1 MKIGDLVKVNIGNF
15 KNNVGLIVG
24 FTLPSRSLEKPH
36 PIILIDGKKV
46 SIGTLHIKVISQGV

>member
-24 FTLPSRSLEKPH
+24 FTLPSRSLEKSH
-36 PIILIDGKKV
+36 LIILIDGKKV
-46 SIGTLHIKVISQGV
+46 SIGKPHIKVIH